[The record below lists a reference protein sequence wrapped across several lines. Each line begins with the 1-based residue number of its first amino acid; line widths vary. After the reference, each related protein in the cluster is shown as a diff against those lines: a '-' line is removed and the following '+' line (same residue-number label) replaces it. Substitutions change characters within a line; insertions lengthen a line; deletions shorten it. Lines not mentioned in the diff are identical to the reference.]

1 MRTKVAIL
9 GRTFIANI
17 SVLLVLAAAIIF
29 IYAGFALGNLVGLIV
44 LGVVLLLLAYLLS
57 PSDSGGGN

>member
-29 IYAGFALGNLVGLIV
+29 IYAGFAIGNLVGLIV

-57 PSDSGGGN
+57 PSDSGGGK

>member
-29 IYAGFALGNLVGLIV
+29 IYAGFTIGNLVGLIV